1 MPKIRTLLLQFTNE
15 ISSTEIPK
23 YRGAVIASL
32 ENKNILYHNHLDD
45 KFRYAYPLIQYK
57 RLHKKAAILCI
68 GEGINAI
75 HEFFTSN
82 NFMFNFGGK
91 EIEMKIDSI
100 NTYDN
105 DIIIREELQ
114 HYRIRDWLPL
124 NSSNY
129 SIYQE
134 ANSLVERI
142 QLLERVLIG
151 NILSFLKGVDIHIE
165 EQLEL
170 HVTNITN
177 QRPATYKRIKLMAF
191 DIEFSTNLNLP
202 QYIGI
207 GKNASVGYGIL
218 TKITN

>member
-82 NFMFNFGGK
+82 N
-91 EIEMKIDSI
+91 
-100 NTYDN
+100 
-105 DIIIREELQ
+105 
-114 HYRIRDWLPL
+114 W
-124 NSSNY
+124 
-129 SIYQE
+129 
-134 ANSLVERI
+134 
-142 QLLERVLIG
+142 
-151 NILSFLKGVDIHIE
+151 
-165 EQLEL
+165 
-170 HVTNITN
+170 
-177 QRPATYKRIKLMAF
+177 
-191 DIEFSTNLNLP
+191 
-202 QYIGI
+202 
-207 GKNASVGYGIL
+207 
-218 TKITN
+218 